1 MNFAGLEK
9 LRIPK
14 TIATPPRKLKMLANL
29 GNPEQL
35 DVSENVEQT
44 RTTRKRRTQ
53 KGNVGNIEDA
63 TKLKNQRT
71 LKKAKKSTIRKTT
84 LPPAAGRDVLQNPLH
99 HGVLHP

>member
-1 MNFAGLEK
+1 MDFAGLEK

-14 TIATPPRKLKMLANL
+14 AIANSRKLKMHANL

-53 KGNVGNIEDA
+53 EGNVGNIEDA
-63 TKLKNQRT
+63 TQLQ
-71 LKKAKKSTIRKTT
+71 KSKHT
-84 LPPAAGRDVLQNPLH
+84 
-99 HGVLHP
+99 

>member
-1 MNFAGLEK
+1 MDFARLEK

-14 TIATPPRKLKMLANL
+14 AIATPPRKLKMLANL

-44 RTTRKRRTQ
+44 RRTRKRRTQ

-63 TKLKNQRT
+63 TQLQ
-71 LKKAKKSTIRKTT
+71 KAKNT
-84 LPPAAGRDVLQNPLH
+84 
-99 HGVLHP
+99 